1 MSLRKL
7 TLSLSLAVLALGTAP
22 AVLAEAEKY
31 QVDPAHS
38 FIEFQISHLGVS
50 FLQGRFNDLSGEFTY
65 DPENPSASSVIATVK
80 TATVDTNH
88 AERDK
93 HLRSD
98 DFLDV
103 EQFPEARFESSGF
116 EAQGD
121 AATLQGN
128 LTLHGVTKPI
138 TVSVEH
144 VGAGDDPW
152 GGYRRGFV
160 GRTTIKR
167 SDFGISYNLGPAA
180 EEMQLGFFI
189 EGIRQ

>member
-65 DPENPSASSVIATVK
+65 DPENPSASSVSATVK